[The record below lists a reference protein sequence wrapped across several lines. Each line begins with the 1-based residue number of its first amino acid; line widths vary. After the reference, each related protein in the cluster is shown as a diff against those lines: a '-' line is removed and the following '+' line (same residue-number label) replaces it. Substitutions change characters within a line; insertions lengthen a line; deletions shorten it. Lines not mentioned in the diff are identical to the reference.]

1 VPDES
6 IGVIVDTVVT
16 ISDNDGGQT
25 VQKISMTIQPPK

>member
-1 VPDES
+1 
-6 IGVIVDTVVT
+6 VDTVVT